1 MLKVLAACGNGMGS
15 STMIKIRIEQ
25 VLTELGL
32 SYKVDHSS
40 VGEAK
45 GQAKNYDLILV
56 AMPFVKDFQFVD
68 SKTKVIG
75 LVNLMSKPEIKE
87 KVIQAL
93 GL

>member
-25 VLTELGL
+25 VLKELNL
-32 SYKVDHSS
+32 EFKVDHSS

-45 GQAKNYDLILV
+45 GRAKDYDLILV
-56 AMPFVKDFQFVD
+56 GMPFVKDFSFVNA
-68 SKTKVIG
+68 KTKVIG
-75 LVNLMSKPEIKE
+75 LVNLMSAVEIKG
-87 KVIQAL
+87 KVTEAL